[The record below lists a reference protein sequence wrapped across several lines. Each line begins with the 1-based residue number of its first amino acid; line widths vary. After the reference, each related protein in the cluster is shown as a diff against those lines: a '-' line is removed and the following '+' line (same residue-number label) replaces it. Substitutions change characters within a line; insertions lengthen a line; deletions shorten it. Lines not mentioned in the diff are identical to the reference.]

1 MLYSTHVL
9 HSHWPINLNE
19 TVLLAN
25 RLGLTYINLSLV
37 QVLSEVEGMV
47 RCRQTGGLA
56 CVLFTNS
63 AGTMARDIN
72 VPDDI

>member
-37 QVLSEVEGMV
+37 QVLSEGMM
-47 RCRQTGGLA
+47 RCRQTGLA

>member
-9 HSHWPINLNE
+9 QSHWPINLNE

-47 RCRQTGGLA
+47 RCRQTGDLA
-56 CVLFTNS
+56 FVLFTNS

>member
-37 QVLSEVEGMV
+37 QVLSEGMM
-47 RCRQTGGLA
+47 RCRQTDDLA